1 MFSLLHRC
9 FSSAHSGLHRA
20 VFDISASPMV
30 DVLNLVDLF
39 EELCDIGLVECRTVG
54 RLSLILNLL
63 DLNGGI
69 RPYFLLDARHGWYT
83 IVKWYALT
91 FGL

>member
-1 MFSLLHRC
+1 
-9 FSSAHSGLHRA
+9 
-20 VFDISASPMV
+20 MV

-39 EELCDIGLVECRTVG
+39 EELGDIGLVECRTVG
-54 RLSLILNLL
+54 RLSLFLNLL

-69 RPYFLLDARHGWYT
+69 RPYFLLDARHGWHT
-83 IVKWYALT
+83 IVKRHALT

>member
-1 MFSLLHRC
+1 MLSLLHRC
-9 FSSAHSGLHRA
+9 LSSAHSGLHRTI
-20 VFDISASPMV
+20 FDIGAISVV

-39 EELCDIGLVECRTVG
+39 EELCDISLVECRAVG

-69 RPYFLLDARHGWYT
+69 RPYFLLDARHGRHT
-83 IVKWYALT
+83 IVKWHALT
-91 FGL
+91 FCL